1 MEECDLPNVQVVITL
16 TKLYSKRFNNSVSQS
31 LQLTVDYITTVL
43 FCKPQTHTPQ
53 VKRQFMRAEENY

>member
-31 LQLTVDYITTVL
+31 LHVRVDG
-43 FCKPQTHTPQ
+43 
-53 VKRQFMRAEENY
+53 